1 MNIAT
6 EKDMPDFAAD
16 INETNFQQEVIDRSF
31 QMPVLVDFWA
41 TWCGP
46 CKVLKPLLESL
57 AREYQGKFFLALVET
72 EANQR
77 LAMNYGI
84 RGVPAV
90 KAFVNGEI
98 VDEFSGA
105 LPEGQIREFLARLI
119 PSPGEALRLEA
130 EELYRQGD
138 SAQALKRLAEASAL
152 DPTNDKIRISAATI
166 MLDGGDVAAA
176 RGMLDSIAPA
186 TRGEDQAIALLARL
200 AFAEK
205 GAGIDLADLEQ
216 KIASDEND
224 LAARLD
230 LANLLVARQ
239 QYESALAQLLEI
251 IRRDRGFGDDAGR
264 KTMLSVFTLLGAQDP
279 LVSKY
284 RRLLASALH

>member
-1 MNIAT
+1 
-6 EKDMPDFAAD
+6 MPDFAAD

-31 QMPVLVDFWA
+31 RMPVLVDFWA

-46 CKVLKPLLESL
+46 CKVLKPLLERL

-72 EANQR
+72 EANQQ
-77 LAMNYGI
+77 LAMDYGI

-105 LPEGQIREFLARLI
+105 LPEGQVREFLARLI

-152 DPTNDKIRISAATI
+152 DAANDKIRISAAAI
-166 MLDGGDVAAA
+166 MLDGGDIAAA
-176 RGMLDSIAPA
+176 RSMLDSLAPA

-200 AFAEK
+200 TFAEK
-205 GAGIDLADLEQ
+205 GAGNDPAALEQ

-224 LAARLD
+224 LAARLE
-230 LANLLVARQ
+230 LANLLAARQ

-264 KTMLSVFTLLGAQDP
+264 KTMLSVFALLGAQDP

>member
-1 MNIAT
+1 MTA
-6 EKDMPDFAAD
+6 FAAD
-16 INETNFQQEVIDRSF
+16 VNEADFQQEVIERSF
-31 QMPVLVDFWA
+31 QTPVLVDFWA

-46 CKVLKPLLESL
+46 CKVLKPLLEKL
-57 AREYQGKFFLALVET
+57 AQEYQGKFFLALVET
-72 EANQR
+72 EANQQ

-84 RGVPAV
+84 RGVPTV

-105 LPEGQIREFLARLI
+105 LPEDKIREFLDRII

-130 EELYRQGD
+130 EEIYRQGD
-138 SAQALKRLAEASAL
+138 TAQALKRLAEASAL
-152 DPTNDKIRISAATI
+152 DPRNDKIRISAAAI
-166 MLDGGDVAAA
+166 MLESGGISAA
-176 RGMLDSIAPA
+176 RRMLDSIDPA
-186 TRGEDQAIALLARL
+186 SRSEEQVIALLAKL
-200 AFAEK
+200 EFAEK
-205 GAGIDLADLEQ
+205 GAAGDPAELEQ
-216 KIASDEND
+216 KIAADEND
-224 LAARLD
+224 LAARLE

-251 IRRDRGFGDDAGR
+251 IRRDRSFGDDAGR

-284 RRLLASALH
+284 RRLLASALN